1 MSRVRPTDLAL
12 PVVLSLAS
20 LIPLTS
26 TYAGS
31 AWWVLGVVG
40 AVTGSMLVGVLAG
53 RRWGPPVLPLAVVA
67 AYVVVGVPLTSRR
80 TGLASLVPTSTSLG
94 DLARG
99 SATAWRDLIGT
110 IPLVDGAGPPLL
122 VPFMLTLLPAATSAA
137 LAVGARHPV
146 VPSLPPLAG
155 LVLAF
160 MVGRGDVE
168 AASVG
173 VAFALV
179 SLAWAVLRQE
189 QRGGVAAGVA
199 SLAMLLLATGIAL
212 VGPAP
217 GGDVEP
223 RLLRENLAGGFDTT
237 QTATLLDGFRRYSRP
252 GPDSVDN
259 VHRRRLLL
267 VRDAEP
273 GLRLR
278 FVALDHYDG
287 TRWRPNPDV
296 SPEASADRFLRVG
309 PRLDNPTDG
318 EPVAIGVDVLR
329 AWRSAWVPTAGS
341 LQEIDF
347 AFHPDRPDPRAELRY
362 NLATDTALLPRRLG
376 PRDDYYLR
384 ARRPDQDLVP
394 GLGTGA
400 DVDPETLERS
410 EFVAD
415 IAAGFAAAYDDEVEA
430 LLAAAASLKQ
440 RGRYSDGEAGFERR
454 FPDGHDVERLGS
466 LFLYAPQIVGNDEQ
480 YAATMAL
487 IATRLGFPARVV
499 VGAEVPRSGV
509 VRGRDVEAWVEVQV
523 ADGSWRTLETRTFM
537 GSRPPRRVVRDR
549 PAAQP
554 GAAPLVPPP
563 VAERQRPRT
572 TPPPVQEPPAST
584 TTPEAGSGE
593 HPPWWLL
600 LLALPGVVPT
610 VKLARRRRRRTTG
623 SPALRVAGGWD
634 ELVDAV
640 RDHGVARVPAGTRPQ
655 QAASWGSAGALA
667 VLADDAVFAP
677 DEPPRE
683 DVEAFWGDVARER
696 AAVVGDLPWW
706 RRVWAWFNPRSLRRP

>member
-1 MSRVRPTDLAL
+1 MSTRPVDLL
-12 PVVLSLAS
+12 WPVLLSLAA
-20 LIPLTS
+20 LLPLSS

-31 AWWVLGVVG
+31 AWWV
-40 AVTGSMLVGVLAG
+40 MGVLGAAAG
-53 RRWGPPVLPLAVVA
+53 ALAVGLLARRRWGPLVLPLVIVA

-80 TGLASLVPTSTSLG
+80 TGLESLIPTSSSLG

-99 SATAWRDLIGT
+99 SVTAWRDLIGT

-122 VPFMLTLLPAATSAA
+122 VPFVLTLLPAAASAA
-137 LAVGARHPV
+137 LAVGLRHPLL
-146 VPSLPPLAG
+146 PALPPLVG

-168 AASVG
+168 AAPIGVG
-173 VAFALV
+173 FAVGALI
-179 SLAWAVLRQE
+179 WALLRQE
-189 QRGGVAAGVA
+189 HRGGAPAAVAGLAMIVLVTW
-199 SLAMLLLATGIAL
+199 LAML
-212 VGPAP
+212 GPAP
-217 GGDVEP
+217 GDEASP
-223 RLLRENLAGGFDTT
+223 RLLRENLASGFDAT

-287 TRWRPNPDV
+287 TRWRPNPDA

-309 PRLDNPTDG
+309 PRLDNPTEG
-318 EPVAIGVDVLR
+318 EEVAVGVDVLR
-329 AWRSAWVPTAGS
+329 SWRSAWVPTTGS

-384 ARRPDQDLVP
+384 ARLPEQDLVP

-400 DVDPETLERS
+400 DLDPETLDRS
-410 EFVAD
+410 AFVAD
-415 IAAGFAAAYDDEVEA
+415 IAAGFATAYEDEVEA

-480 YAATMAL
+480 YAAAMAL

-537 GSRPPRRVVRDR
+537 GSRPPRRTVRDR
-549 PAAQP
+549 PTAEP
-554 GAAPLVPPP
+554 GAAPLVPPSVP
-563 VAERQRPRT
+563 ERGRPRS
-572 TPPPVQEPPAST
+572 TPPAAEEPPAPAPP
-584 TTPEAGSGE
+584 PETGSE
-593 HPPWWLL
+593 ERPPWWLL

-623 SPALRVAGGWD
+623 SPATRVAGGWD
-634 ELVDAV
+634 ELVDVV
-640 RDHGVARVPAGTRPQ
+640 RDHGLARVPPGTRPQ
-655 QAASWGSAGALA
+655 QAAAWGSAGGLA

-677 DEPPRE
+677 DEPAGE
-683 DVEAFWGDVARER
+683 EVASFWAAVERER
-696 AAVVGDLPWW
+696 DALVAELPWW
-706 RRVWAWFNPRSLRRP
+706 RRAWAWLNPRSLTRP

>member
-1 MSRVRPTDLAL
+1 MSRVRPFDLML
-12 PVVLSLAS
+12 PVLLSLAA
-20 LIPLTS
+20 LVPLTS
-26 TYAGS
+26 TYDGS

-40 AVTGSMLVGVLAG
+40 AVVGSMAVGTLAG

-67 AYVVVGVPLTSRR
+67 AYVVVGVPLTSRSS
-80 TGLASLVPTSTSLG
+80 GLAALVPTSTSLG

-99 SATAWRDLIGT
+99 SVTAWRDLVGT

-122 VPFMLTLLPAATSAA
+122 VPFVLTLLPAAASAA
-137 LAVGARHPV
+137 LAVGARHPLT
-146 VPSLPPLAG
+146 PSLPPLVG

-168 AASVG
+168 AAPVG

-179 SLAWAVLRQE
+179 ALVWGLLRQE
-189 QRGGVAAGVA
+189 HTGGAPAGVAALV
-199 SLAMLLLATGIAL
+199 MLLLATGVVL

-217 GGDVEP
+217 GDDVAP
-223 RLLRENLAGGFDTT
+223 RLLRENLASGFDTT

-287 TRWRPNPDV
+287 TRWRPNPDA
-296 SPEASADRFLRVG
+296 SPDASADRFLRVG
-309 PRLDNPTDG
+309 PRLDNPAEG
-318 EPVAIGVDVLR
+318 AEVGIGVDVLR
-329 AWRSAWVPTAGS
+329 AWRSAWVPTTGT

-347 AFHPDRPDPRAELRY
+347 AFDPERPDPRGELRY
-362 NLATDTALLPRRLG
+362 NLATDTALLPRPLG

-384 ARRPDQDLVP
+384 ARQTEQDLVP
-394 GLGTGA
+394 GLGVGPDLDA
-400 DVDPETLERS
+400 ETLDRS
-410 EFVAD
+410 AFVAD
-415 IAAGFAAAYDDEVEA
+415 IAAGFATAYDDEVEA

-480 YAATMAL
+480 YAAAMAL

-499 VGAEVPRSGV
+499 VGAQVPPSGV

-523 ADGSWRTLETRTFM
+523 GDGSWRTVETRTFM
-537 GSRPPRRVVRDR
+537 GSRPPRRTVRDR
-549 PAAQP
+549 PAGDL
-554 GAAPLVPPP
+554 GAAPLAPPALPERGRPRSTPP
-563 VAERQRPRT
+563 VE
-572 TPPPVQEPPAST
+572 EPPAPPSAEP
-584 TTPEAGSGE
+584 TPQDGGA
-593 HPPWWLL
+593 PWWLI
-600 LLALPGVVPT
+600 LLALPGVVPA

-623 SPALRVAGGWD
+623 SPATRIVGGWD
-634 ELVDAV
+634 ELVDVV
-640 RDHGVARVPAGTRPQ
+640 RDAGLARVPAGTRPL
-655 QAASWGSAGALA
+655 QASVWGSAGDLA
-667 VLADDAVFAP
+667 VLADDAVFALDAP
-677 DEPPRE
+677 DGA
-683 DVEAFWGDVARER
+683 EAASFWEQVDRQRTSLVAH
-696 AAVVGDLPWW
+696 LPWW
-706 RRVWAWFNPRSLRRP
+706 RRVWTWLNPRSLLRP